1 MQVLGFEL
9 IDLIGIKGVLLDIDN
24 TLYPYQPSHQVAQAA
39 AATALQEYLGVD
51 SVAFESA
58 YKVARTRVHHDLEG
72 QAASHSRLLYGQKLV
87 EVLLGRTD
95 FEASL
100 LFDRVY
106 WDTFLK
112 TINLL
117 PEAKVFL
124 EQCRETNIKVCLL
137 TDLTAA
143 IQHRKAIVLGL
154 ADYVQYMVSSEEAG
168 VEKPAAAMFTLG
180 MEKMDLS
187 PADCIMVGDSL
198 EKDIKG
204 AEALGIRAYQI
215 SILV

>member
-9 IDLIGIKGVLLDIDN
+9 IDLTGVKGVLLDIDN
-24 TLYPYQPSHQVAQAA
+24 TLYPYQPSHQLAQAVA
-39 AATALQEYLGVD
+39 AKALQEHLGVD
-51 SVAFESA
+51 GIAFESA
-58 YKVARTRVHHDLEG
+58 YRVARTRVHHDLEG

-87 EVLLGRTD
+87 EGLLGRTD

-100 LFDRVY
+100 LFEQVY

-112 TINLL
+112 TISLL

-124 EQCRETNIKVCLL
+124 EQCREANINVCLL

-143 IQHRKAIVLGL
+143 IQHQKAIVLGL
-154 ADYVQYMVSSEEAG
+154 ADYVRFMVSSEEAG
-168 VEKPAAAMFTLG
+168 VEKPVAAMFNLG
-180 MEKMDLS
+180 MEKLGLS
-187 PADCIMVGDSL
+187 PDDCIMVGDSL
-198 EKDIKG
+198 EKDIRG

-215 SILV
+215 LIID